1 MKVKFF
7 TGTKIANIEKNINE
21 WLARTQITPE
31 MIVNSLQNM
40 NQEFVII
47 SIFYNEKDEES
58 RE

>member
-1 MKVKFF
+1 
-7 TGTKIANIEKNINE
+7 INE